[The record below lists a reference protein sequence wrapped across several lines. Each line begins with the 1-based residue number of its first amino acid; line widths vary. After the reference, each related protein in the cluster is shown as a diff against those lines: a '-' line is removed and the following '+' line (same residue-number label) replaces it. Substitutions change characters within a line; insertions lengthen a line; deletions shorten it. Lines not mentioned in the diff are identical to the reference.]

1 MSGVWASVSSFDE
14 KMGSHS
20 LLSASPMPA
29 QRSCSGESADG
40 GVDEAVVCELRVII
54 LAEGAVCIINHGDG
68 GDGSAVRRNGRE
80 GKERLIELIG
90 NILAGIA
97 GAAAAIAKIMSAF
110 CTSGFAISASP
121 FS

>member
-1 MSGVWASVSSFDE
+1 MS
-14 KMGSHS
+14 
-20 LLSASPMPA
+20 
-29 QRSCSGESADG
+29 
-40 GVDEAVVCELRVII
+40 RVII
-54 LAEGAVCIINHGDG
+54 LAEGAVCIIDHGDG

-90 NILAGIA
+90 DILAGIA
-97 GAAAAIAKIMSAF
+97 YAAIAVKIVLG